1 VLSGCQ
7 LAVRIRFIV
16 FSEIGGFHAMT
27 ALIPRRP
34 PREWALGAED
44 ALGHE
49 DPVRAECAG
58 KAGCYIEVFGRWE

>member
-1 VLSGCQ
+1 
-7 LAVRIRFIV
+7 
-16 FSEIGGFHAMT
+16 MT